1 MGDQNNGIQLRD
13 FLIGA
18 LFGGLVGAAVV
29 LLTTPKTGR
38 EMREDLS
45 KSLETAKEKSA
56 GVVDKLIEVRNLLGN
71 TLSERNRT
79 IPIRRVTKI
88 ASKETAMKNRFP
100 DVEAEEIHSDRL
112 RVD

>member
-1 MGDQNNGIQLRD
+1 VGDKNNGIQLRD

-18 LFGGLVGAAVV
+18 IFGGIVGAAVV

-56 GVVDKLIEVRNLLGN
+56 EVMDKLIEVRDLLGHSW
-71 TLSERNRT
+71 SEHSRT
-79 IPIRRVTKI
+79 IPISRVTKI
-88 ASKETAMKNRFP
+88 APKERTMKMDIPDISKSEETVT
-100 DVEAEEIHSDRL
+100 D
-112 RVD
+112 